1 MRAAPWTN
9 LIDLGCASVRFG
21 AHGEETSPSRPWDFE
36 HWGDGA
42 TEIYHIGRGK
52 FSDVVVT
59 IPKAMHPEASM
70 RQDEEHPHEGP
81 EPDNPLAAST
91 AMPRTIRHARGPRR
105 GLSPSRERFLAASKR
120 RKHDSQFAQIPKG
133 RVGWLGWLGRIAHD
147 LSTVAKS
154 LTTDPD

>member
-1 MRAAPWTN
+1 MDEFDRFRLRQRAIWSARRRNKP
-9 LIDLGCASVRFG
+9 L
-21 AHGEETSPSRPWDFE
+21 TSLWDFE

-42 TEIYHIGRGK
+42 TEIHHIGRGK

-59 IPKAMHPEASM
+59 IPKAMHPEATR
-70 RQDEEHPHEGP
+70 RQMEEHPHEGP
-81 EPDNPLAAST
+81 EPDNPLE
-91 AMPRTIRHARGPRR
+91 RLGRLCL
-105 GLSPSRERFLAASKR
+105 GLSDMHAALDEGYRLAGERFLAASKR

-147 LSTVAKS
+147 LSTVAKL